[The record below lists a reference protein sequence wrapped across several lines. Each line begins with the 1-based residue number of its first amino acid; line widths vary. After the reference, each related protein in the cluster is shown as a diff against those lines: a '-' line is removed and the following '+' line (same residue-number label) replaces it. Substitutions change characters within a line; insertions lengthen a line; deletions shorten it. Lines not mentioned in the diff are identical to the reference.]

1 MGSEEKRFAYP
12 ACTQTVL
19 LIMKNSEGKIQ
30 ILIARFVT
38 VKAWE
43 RSLVS
48 DWTVDISSMW
58 AVS

>member
-1 MGSEEKRFAYP
+1 MGSEEKKSVCL
-12 ACTQTVL
+12 ACTLTVL

-30 ILIARFVT
+30 ILIAPFVT